1 MNRQPLSQIALLL
14 SVLVIA
20 SPSGFAAG
28 TSIEDMEPPFGSG
41 YAPKQESEKLFNKG
55 YRSYQ
60 QALYFRSLETEND
73 NAKAQKALKKA
84 KKYLRQAAKKDQ
96 KNIRAFSVLGEV
108 LAASEEPRKAIGAF
122 NFALQLDPKYYEAWL
137 HRAEALLD
145 MGLLDD
151 VKKSHIVLA
160 RNEPDL
166 ADTLMVAI
174 DAWLTEREQ
183 PLDDDETAFM
193 QWRNTQT

>member
-1 MNRQPLSQIALLL
+1 
-14 SVLVIA
+14 
-20 SPSGFAAG
+20 
-28 TSIEDMEPPFGSG
+28 
-41 YAPKQESEKLFNKG
+41 
-55 YRSYQ
+55 
-60 QALYFRSLETEND
+60 
-73 NAKAQKALKKA
+73 
-84 KKYLRQAAKKDQ
+84 
-96 KNIRAFSVLGEV
+96 
-108 LAASEEPRKAIGAF
+108 
-122 NFALQLDPKYYEAWL
+122 
-137 HRAEALLD
+137 

-193 QWRNTQT
+193 QWRNAQT